1 MFVKPDFIFINKV
14 SILNR
19 MLTCIIDPSPSEI
32 GEIDGLHGAS
42 AQILS
47 IVTREKSR
55 FCCSSGEI
63 KIDLTQKKSNILCF
77 ALTALAST
85 QHRDIDINLL

>member
-63 KIDLTQKKSNILCF
+63 KIDLTQKKIKYPLFRANGVSIDP
-77 ALTALAST
+77 ASL
-85 QHRDIDINLL
+85 H